1 MACPIDVDDFF
12 VVKGYVEISS
22 VANVDEL
29 KKVVLPV
36 FVLPIRPILIGMVE
50 KHIHIIY
57 LWYLVELFYPLIY
70 HMSFAIQKPST
81 EFH

>member
-57 LWYLVELFYPLIY
+57 LWYLVELFCPLVY
-70 HMSFAIQKPST
+70 RMSFAIQKPST